1 MKSDPDTRKS
11 ALPTPMNG
19 DELID
24 LCSSSDE
31 DSPTKQTA
39 SIIWEPDCLDDD
51 NDDECMIVEPPTT
64 RYKAATATTGSTFNA
79 SESDDLEILGAT
91 GPNALSDFPHSR
103 QDCVTHPMARA
114 TAILF
119 CKNCYCFVC
128 DIKASECHLWRSHCH
143 AKKE

>member
-1 MKSDPDTRKS
+1 
-11 ALPTPMNG
+11 MNG
-19 DELID
+19 DGLID

-39 SIIWEPDCLDDD
+39 SIKRGPDCLDDG
-51 NDDECMIVEPPTT
+51 NDDECMIVEPPAQSM
-64 RYKAATATTGSTFNA
+64 AATAFTATTSNA
-79 SESDDLEILGAT
+79 SESVDLEILGAT

-103 QDCVTHPMARA
+103 QDCVTHPLARA
-114 TAILF
+114 TAVLF

-128 DIKASECHLWRSHCH
+128 DVKASECHLWSNHCQ

>member
-1 MKSDPDTRKS
+1 VPPP
-11 ALPTPMNG
+11 LPVAPPPVTPMNG
-19 DELID
+19 GELID

-31 DSPTKQTA
+31 DSQTKPTA
-39 SIIWEPDCLDDD
+39 SIRREPDCLDDD
-51 NDDECMIVEPPTT
+51 NDDECMIVEPPTQSM
-64 RYKAATATTGSTFNA
+64 AATATTVTTSNA

-114 TAILF
+114 TAVLF

-128 DIKASECHLWRSHCH
+128 DVKAPECHLWSNHCH